1 MIFLLI
7 IGCVAIVSVTV
18 VAVSYTHLVYELII
32 REGLSC
38 KEMAV
43 RLGIATNTLNIY
55 VKRILSKRKA
65 ESRLRLVVK
74 HYMEAK
80 AA

>member
-1 MIFLLI
+1 MNTKLRGSISTKL
-7 IGCVAIVSVTV
+7 CPRERE
-18 VAVSYTHLVYELII
+18 VYELII